1 MASVT
6 PRPAS
11 SLTTVHA
18 RTHVAVAVKLL
29 IVRAGRASALAL
41 ALASQ
46 AKLLPLPFYT
56 GPGSDVCLPVS
67 SSHRPAPIHLAGP
80 TCPPHPGK
88 KTRSLSDRF
97 LSFRR
102 RGTRNESEREPRTVP
117 RRLTVSLKKTQE
129 PVARPASPNPL
140 DRLTGTTRRRAWPRR
155 APGVRRS
162 AAAAGHQRLPPSRA
176 SGIGAGGGAQVCARR
191 NREKEVT
198 AMARRFPGTRK
209 LQRCH

>member
-11 SLTTVHA
+11 SLTTLHA

-67 SSHRPAPIHLAGP
+67 SSHHPAPIHLAGP

-88 KTRSLSDRF
+88 NTVPFRSLFIFSEA
-97 LSFRR
+97 
-102 RGTRNESEREPRTVP
+102 RNTQRERARATDGPQAAYCEPEENART
-117 RRLTVSLKKTQE
+117 S
-129 PVARPASPNPL
+129 RPPGLLHVQRHLIP
-140 DRLTGTTRRRAWPRR
+140 LTG
-155 APGVRRS
+155 
-162 AAAAGHQRLPPSRA
+162 
-176 SGIGAGGGAQVCARR
+176 
-191 NREKEVT
+191 
-198 AMARRFPGTRK
+198 
-209 LQRCH
+209 